1 MAGQPQARQRLA
13 GAASKQAIAVDT
25 KAHQHTPTAGKWTA
39 ADALEDG
46 WISGHDDPLPG
57 VALRLNVHH
66 REGFNR
72 CPTLLSRPSWS
83 AWLRTLPRPCRR
95 GRVPPFSTSCWER
108 PPPRAAT
115 SPTPFWR
122 PASRV
127 AGAHTRAVSARI
139 GSRSRLQLFV
149 FTSIFTRSR
158 VQTRT
163 GSALASRRNA
173 SRVAIEASTPDLPFS
188 PRSSVMPLSRATRRT
203 TPSETCGLRLPPIT
217 CQAVLDAVVAN
228 RLSRNAT

>member
-1 MAGQPQARQRLA
+1 MEPQARQRLA

-46 WISGHDDPLPG
+46 WISGHDDPLPR
-57 VALRLNVHH
+57 VALAQRPS

-95 GRVPPFSTSCWER
+95 GRVPPFSTACWER
-108 PPPRAAT
+108 PPPRPAT

-127 AGAHTRAVSARI
+127 AGAHTI
-139 GSRSRLQLFV
+139 GFLSKDGGRGCGSVKRS
-149 FTSIFTRSR
+149 
-158 VQTRT
+158 
-163 GSALASRRNA
+163 
-173 SRVAIEASTPDLPFS
+173 
-188 PRSSVMPLSRATRRT
+188 
-203 TPSETCGLRLPPIT
+203 LR
-217 CQAVLDAVVAN
+217 C
-228 RLSRNAT
+228 